1 LRVLGA
7 VDLRDG
13 EGRELRTVLAQPKRV
28 ALLAYL
34 ALAAPRGGTHRRDK
48 FLALFWP
55 EHDAEHARN
64 ALSQALHFLRR
75 TVGADAVVSRGTE
88 ELALDA
94 SRVWCDAVAFEE
106 ALDANRVTDALDL
119 YRGDLFEAFHVAD
132 TAPEFDRW
140 LEQERKRLAQRFDGA
155 VERLATDR
163 EAAVDFAEAITWWR
177 RLAARDPYSGRITLR
192 LMQALAASG
201 DSAAAIQHARVH
213 ERLLRADL
221 DAAVDAEITAL
232 IEQLKAAPSGYRPP
246 LPRPSSKAEQP
257 KAKPPRSRRRLTV
270 LAAIAAIAI
279 AGGTLALRTGL
290 TATPAP
296 IRSLAVLPL
305 DNLSPDSAQQSFVDG
320 MHDVLIT
327 ELARFPDLSVIS
339 RTSVM
344 RYRGTSKSVPEIAQ
358 ELKVDGIIEGAVVR
372 DGGRVRIT
380 AQLIRGNSDRHVWVG
395 RYERDLRDVLVLQ
408 GDIAEAIAHQV
419 RAQSAPL
426 QPPRRSS
433 AGPRD
438 SLPEE
443 LYLRELY
450 RRGRQAELSR
460 SQIGIQTAKE
470 AYRRAIARDS
480 TFALAYAGLA
490 GIYGLEAG
498 YDYAPM
504 LPARDSARMMARRA
518 IALDSMI
525 PDIRAAFAVTLAD
538 AGQFEA
544 AEREF
549 RRAIELGPS
558 NPRAHYLYSMLL
570 VVLGRGDEALRE
582 ARRTL
587 ELDPFAPRVALVMER
602 YATWLVT
609 GDRPHFRLPVRERR
623 PILKLEPGD
632 WYARAREAVELAQ
645 EGRCDDARAEIR
657 QAQQGVQ
664 PGNMVMLPHLGE
676 VLWRCGD
683 RAKSRAL
690 LSQMKRRPDAQLR
703 GFYFAWLHTVFG
715 ENDSAFVWLERN
727 HWTMSNLSQLS
738 ASWVMDPLRSDPR
751 YLPLMQQLGIRK

>member
-1 LRVLGA
+1 
-7 VDLRDG
+7 
-13 EGRELRTVLAQPKRV
+13 V
-28 ALLAYL
+28 AE
-34 ALAAPRGGTHRRDK
+34 ALA
-48 FLALFWP
+48 
-55 EHDAEHARN
+55 
-64 ALSQALHFLRR
+64 
-75 TVGADAVVSRGTE
+75 
-88 ELALDA
+88 
-94 SRVWCDAVAFEE
+94 
-106 ALDANRVTDALDL
+106 L
-119 YRGDLFEAFHVAD
+119 YRGDLLEGFHAAD
-132 TAPEFDRW
+132 AAPEFDRW

-155 VERLATDR
+155 VEQLATER

-201 DSAAAIQHARVH
+201 DSAAAIQQARVH
-213 ERLLRADL
+213 ERSLRADL
-221 DAAVDAEITAL
+221 DAAVDPEITAL
-232 IEQLKAAPSGYRPP
+232 IEKLKSAPSGYRRP
-246 LPRPSSKAEQP
+246 LPRPPSKPEQP
-257 KAKPPRSRRRLTV
+257 QAKLSRWRRRLTV

-279 AGGTLALRTGL
+279 AGGALALRAGL

-296 IRSLAVLPL
+296 IRSLAVLPF
-305 DNLSPDSAQQSFVDG
+305 DNFSPDSVQQSFVDG

-358 ELKVDGIIEGAVVR
+358 ELKVDGIVEGAVVR

-380 AQLIRGNSDRHVWVG
+380 AQLVRGNSDRHVWAE

-419 RAQSAPL
+419 RAQTAPL
-426 QPPRRSS
+426 QPPRRSA

-438 SLPEE
+438 SLPQE

-470 AYRRAIARDS
+470 AYLRAIARDS

-490 GIYGLEAG
+490 GIYGLEAN

-504 LPARDSARMMARRA
+504 LPALDSAQMMARQA

-525 PDIRAAFAVTLAD
+525 PDTRAAFAVTLAD

-558 NPRAHYLYSMLL
+558 NPRAHYWYSMLL

-587 ELDPFAPRVALVMER
+587 ELDPFAPRVALAMER

-609 GDRPHFRLPVRERR
+609 GDRPHFRIPVRERR
-623 PILKLEPGD
+623 PILQLEPGEP
-632 WYARAREAVELAQ
+632 WARAIEAVELAQ
-645 EGRCDDARAEIR
+645 EGRCIEARAEI
-657 QAQQGVQ
+657 QEAQRGV
-664 PGNMVMLPHLGE
+664 PSANVPMLPHLGE

-683 RAKSRAL
+683 RAKARAL

-703 GFYFAWLHTVFG
+703 GLYFARLHIVFG
-715 ENDSAFVWLERN
+715 ESDSAFVWLEQH
-727 HWTMSNLSQLS
+727 HWTMANLSQLS
-738 ASWVMDPLRSDPR
+738 ASWLMDPVRSDPR
-751 YLPLMQQLGIRK
+751 YLPLMQRLGIRK